1 MVEIIGMPYLVS
13 ENLSSLYEGNYLTSQ
28 LHSVATWAF
37 LGNIFVVYEKRV
49 PFFCRRGVHK
59 GKNYE

>member
-28 LHSVATWAF
+28 PHSVATWAF
-37 LGNIFVVYEKRV
+37 LGNIFVITKNGFL
-49 PFFCRRGVHK
+49 FFAGVAYTK